1 MLTKAQKTEALAI
14 LAAAYPNAKPALEF
28 ASPFELLV
36 ATILS
41 AQSTDAMVNL
51 CTRELF
57 PVANTPEQIAA
68 MTEEELF
75 PYIKRCGFFNT
86 KGRHILET
94 ARILVAKFGGEVP
107 ADLNTLQT
115 LPGVGRKTANVVGS
129 NVFGI
134 PAIAVDTHVFRVSNR
149 IGLANAKNVEKTEE
163 QLQKAIPKQDWSA
176 AHHWLI
182 YHGRQVCD
190 ARKPKCEICPVSHL
204 CLYRQ
209 AARKADA
216 KPVAKKTSV
225 STVKKKD

>member
-14 LAAAYPNAKPALEF
+14 LERTYPNAKPALEF
-28 ASPFELLV
+28 HTPFELLV

-41 AQSTDAMVNL
+41 AQSTDVMVNL

-57 PVANTPEQIAA
+57 TIANTPEQIAA
-68 MTEEELF
+68 MTEEEFF

-94 ARILVAKFGGEVP
+94 ARILVTKYGGEVP
-107 ADLNTLQT
+107 ADLELLQT
-115 LPGVGRKTANVVGS
+115 LPGVGRKTANVVAS
-129 NVFGI
+129 NAFGI

-163 QLQKAIPKQDWSA
+163 QLQKAIPREHWSQ

-182 YHGRQVCD
+182 FHGRQICA
-190 ARKPKCEICPVSHL
+190 ARKPKCEICPLIDL
-204 CLYRQ
+204 CEFYKKN
-209 AARKADA
+209 KAENTP
-216 KPVAKKTSV
+216 KQPS
-225 STVKKKD
+225 

>member
-14 LAAAYPNAKPALEF
+14 LERTYPNAKPALEF
-28 ASPFELLV
+28 HTPFELLV

-41 AQSTDAMVNL
+41 AQSTDVMVNL

-57 PVANTPEQIAA
+57 TIANTPEQIAA

-94 ARILVAKFGGEVP
+94 ARILVTKYGGEVP
-107 ADLNTLQT
+107 ADLELLQT
-115 LPGVGRKTANVVGS
+115 LPGVGRKTANVVAS
-129 NVFGI
+129 NAFGI

-163 QLQKAIPKQDWSA
+163 QLQKAIPREHWSQ

-182 YHGRQVCD
+182 FHGRQICA
-190 ARKPKCEICPVSHL
+190 ARKPKCEICPLIDL
-204 CLYRQ
+204 CEFYKKN
-209 AARKADA
+209 KAENTP
-216 KPVAKKTSV
+216 KQPS
-225 STVKKKD
+225 

>member
-14 LAAAYPNAKPALEF
+14 LARTYPNAKPALEF
-28 ASPFELLV
+28 HTPFELLV

-41 AQSTDAMVNL
+41 AQSTDVMVNL

-57 PVANTPEQIAA
+57 TIANTPEQIAA

-94 ARILVAKFGGEVP
+94 ARILVTRYGGEVP
-107 ADLNTLQT
+107 ADLELLQT
-115 LPGVGRKTANVVGS
+115 LPGVGRKTANVVAS
-129 NVFGI
+129 NAFGI

-163 QLQKAIPKQDWSA
+163 QLQKAIPREHWSQ

-182 YHGRQVCD
+182 FHGRQICA
-190 ARKPKCEICPVSHL
+190 ARKPKCEICPLIDL
-204 CLYRQ
+204 CEFYKKN
-209 AARKADA
+209 KAENTP
-216 KPVAKKTSV
+216 KQPS
-225 STVKKKD
+225 

>member
-1 MLTKAQKTEALAI
+1 MLTKAQKAEALDI
-14 LAAAYPNAKPALEF
+14 LARTYPNARPALEF
-28 ASPFELLV
+28 HTPFELLV

-41 AQSTDAMVNL
+41 AQSTDVMVNL

-94 ARILVAKFGGEVP
+94 ARILVTRYGGEVP
-107 ADLNTLQT
+107 ANLELLQT
-115 LPGVGRKTANVVGS
+115 LPGVGRKTANVVAS
-129 NVFGI
+129 NAFGI

-163 QLQKAIPKQDWSA
+163 QLQKAIPREHWSR

-182 YHGRQVCD
+182 FHGRQICA
-190 ARKPKCEICPVSHL
+190 ARKPKCEICPLIGL
-204 CLYRQ
+204 CEFYKKN
-209 AARKADA
+209 KAE
-216 KPVAKKTSV
+216 
-225 STVKKKD
+225 STPKQPS

>member
-1 MLTKAQKTEALAI
+1 MLTKAQKAEALDI
-14 LAAAYPNAKPALEF
+14 LARTYPNAKPALEF
-28 ASPFELLV
+28 HTPFELLV

-41 AQSTDAMVNL
+41 AQSTDVMVNL

-57 PVANTPEQIAA
+57 PIANTPEQIAA

-94 ARILVAKFGGEVP
+94 ARILVTRYGGEVP
-107 ADLNTLQT
+107 ADLELLQT
-115 LPGVGRKTANVVGS
+115 LPGVGRKTANVVAS
-129 NVFGI
+129 NAFGI

-163 QLQKAIPKQDWSA
+163 QLQKSIPREHWSQ

-182 YHGRQVCD
+182 FHGRQICA
-190 ARKPKCEICPVSHL
+190 ARKPKCEICPLIGL
-204 CLYRQ
+204 CEFYKKN
-209 AARKADA
+209 KAENTP
-216 KPVAKKTSV
+216 KQPS
-225 STVKKKD
+225 

>member
-1 MLTKAQKTEALAI
+1 MLTKAQKTEALDI
-14 LAAAYPNAKPALEF
+14 LARTYPNAKPALEF
-28 ASPFELLV
+28 HTPFELLV

-41 AQSTDAMVNL
+41 AQSTDVMVNL

-94 ARILVAKFGGEVP
+94 ARILVTRYGGEVP
-107 ADLNTLQT
+107 ADLELLQT
-115 LPGVGRKTANVVGS
+115 LPGVGRKTANVVVS
-129 NVFGI
+129 NAFGI

-163 QLQKAIPKQDWSA
+163 QLQKAIPREHWSQ

-182 YHGRQVCD
+182 FHGRQICA
-190 ARKPKCEICPVSHL
+190 ARKPKCEICPLIDL
-204 CLYRQ
+204 CEFYKKN
-209 AARKADA
+209 KAE
-216 KPVAKKTSV
+216 
-225 STVKKKD
+225 STPKQPS